1 MEFAIV
7 AFPAIECAD
16 LVASVRRR
24 FDPLDGLLPPHVT
37 LVFPFSEAAVEHTL
51 ERHVAEAIAGIDPFD
66 ITLERPT
73 RGGADGT
80 YIFMELSEG
89 ADRFALVHDRLYSG
103 VLAAHRSTSQRYHPH
118 VTIGHLTA
126 SEDIAAAT
134 EHAADVLP
142 RPLRGRVDAV
152 AGFRLDHPWRGE
164 VVFTLSLGA
173 RPSGVQN
180 VAR

>member
-7 AFPAIECAD
+7 AFTVIECAD

-24 FDPLDGLLPPHVT
+24 YDPLDGLLPAHVT
-37 LVFPFSEAAVEHTL
+37 LVFPFSEPGVETTL
-51 ERHVAEAIAGIDPFD
+51 ERHVAEAIAEIEPFD
-66 ITLERPT
+66 VTLERPT
-73 RGGADGT
+73 SAPGN

-103 VLAAHRSTSQRYHPH
+103 MLARHRSGSHTYRPH
-118 VTIGHLTA
+118 VTIGHLSA

-134 EHAADVLP
+134 EHAAEVVP
-142 RPLRGRVDAV
+142 RPLRGRVEAV

-164 VVFTLSLGA
+164 VIFILPLNASLVNEEE
-173 RPSGVQN
+173 S
-180 VAR
+180 